1 MLLVEKN
8 ETTRVTYQKKEPNS
22 KESTWGVSELK
33 AQGRQLMHRPLR
45 GSDPDDIRKKDRR
58 DCRLHGKLYEAC

>member
-8 ETTRVTYQKKEPNS
+8 ETTRVTDQKKEPNS

-58 DCRLHGKLYEAC
+58 DCRLHGKLYKAC